1 MTLRHNLLILLN
13 LIMNEII
20 KNTLNKDYL
29 YMGIDFGIKKIGFAI
44 GQIITTK
51 TTPLKII
58 NNYNN
63 KINWTE
69 IHNIIENWKP
79 NVIVIGYPYS
89 KKKGGLL
96 KKLDKFI
103 EDLNDRYKDSIQ
115 ILTFSEVLSTEESK
129 IIYNDMRKS
138 NYKIS
143 QKVNLDDLS
152 ASIILQSWFNE
163 NMVN

>member
-1 MTLRHNLLILLN
+1 MTLRHNLLTLLN

-79 NVIVIGYPYS
+79 NVIIIGYPYS
-89 KKKGGLL
+89 KKKGALI
-96 KKLDKFI
+96 KLSLI
-103 EDLNDRYKDSIQ
+103 HI
-115 ILTFSEVLSTEESK
+115 
-129 IIYNDMRKS
+129 
-138 NYKIS
+138 
-143 QKVNLDDLS
+143 
-152 ASIILQSWFNE
+152 
-163 NMVN
+163 

>member
-1 MTLRHNLLILLN
+1 
-13 LIMNEII
+13 
-20 KNTLNKDYL
+20 
-29 YMGIDFGIKKIGFAI
+29 MGIDFGIKKIGFAI

-69 IHNIIENWKP
+69 IHSIIEDWKP

-89 KKKGGLL
+89 KKKGALI

-103 EDLNDRYKDSIQ
+103 EDLNDKYKDSIQ

-129 IIYNDMRKS
+129 TIYTDMRKS
-138 NYKIS
+138 NYKI
-143 QKVNLDDLS
+143 NF
-152 ASIILQSWFNE
+152 I
-163 NMVN
+163 

>member
-13 LIMNEII
+13 LIMNEIN

-29 YMGIDFGIKKIGFAI
+29 YMGIDFGIKKIGIAI

-79 NVIVIGYPYS
+79 NVIVIGYPYC
-89 KKKGGLL
+89 KKKGALI

>member
-13 LIMNEII
+13 LIMNEIN

-29 YMGIDFGIKKIGFAI
+29 YMGIDFGIKKIGIAI

-69 IHNIIENWKP
+69 IHNIIGNWKP

-89 KKKGGLL
+89 KKKGAFI